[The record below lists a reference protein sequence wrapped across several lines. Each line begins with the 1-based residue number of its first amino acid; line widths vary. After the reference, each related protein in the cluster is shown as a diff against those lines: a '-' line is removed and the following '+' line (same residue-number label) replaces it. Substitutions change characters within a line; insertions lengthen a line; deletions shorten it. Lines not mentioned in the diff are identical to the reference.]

1 MELEEL
7 RKKAKQEFIDRIV
20 MAIENHE
27 KGYFDFQ
34 SSFYISDLKPEL
46 DVIKY
51 HTGENSYFYILE
63 YKNKYYMIQD
73 KVWTQNVKPLYDM
86 IKDKMWGQNIKILH
100 EIEITEISE
109 EEAIKIIK

>member
-1 MELEEL
+1 MSLEDL
-7 RKKAKQEFIDRIV
+7 RKKGKQDFINRIV
-20 MAIENHE
+20 SAIEDNEEH
-27 KGYFDFQ
+27 YFKFE
-34 SSFYISDLKPEL
+34 SNFNISDLKPEL